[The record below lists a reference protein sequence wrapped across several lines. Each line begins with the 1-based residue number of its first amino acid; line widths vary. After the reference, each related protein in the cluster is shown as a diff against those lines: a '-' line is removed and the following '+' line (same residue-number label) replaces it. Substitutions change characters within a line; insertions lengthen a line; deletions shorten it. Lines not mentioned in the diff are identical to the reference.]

1 MFLRAKVFLLLS
13 FLFLYFPSSFSQTPT
28 QYNASEIQLGLKK
41 LNFLGSVLYI
51 AAHPDDENTKL
62 IAWLS
67 KEKLINTGYLS
78 LTRGDG
84 GQNLIG
90 PEIRE
95 SLGVIRTQELLQARR
110 IDGGEQFFT
119 RANDFG
125 FSKNPGETFDIW
137 NKEQVL
143 SDVVW
148 VIRKFKPDII
158 ITRFSTTP
166 GGTHGHHTA
175 SAILAEEA
183 FKAAADKTQF
193 PEQLK
198 HVEVWQPKRLLWN
211 TTWWF
216 YGDEK
221 NFDKTGLLPIDVG
234 GYSPLLGS
242 SYTEIAAR
250 SRSMHQSQG
259 FGAPLVRGSEIEYL
273 KPIIGGEDD
282 LFAHIDMTWT
292 NMPGGPA
299 ISDAINKSIETFDPE
314 NPAKITQDLVQIYKK
329 MKTLPEGYWKKKKMG
344 EVKALIKSCMGLY
357 LEATAASNSTVPGAS
372 IDIAIEAT
380 NRSQVPA
387 VLMGIYNKAIQV
399 DSLVD
404 KELKYNQPLF
414 LTKHL
419 SIPEA
424 MPYSQPY
431 WLKEEHTI
439 GMYTVTDQ
447 TLIGQAEDAPSIVF
461 NIICKIWEEEFS
473 FDVPLVFKYTNPAKG
488 ELYQPFEITPPVFMN
503 LEEEVY
509 IFPDSDPKKIK
520 VLVDAG
526 TAHVKGEL
534 KLETPEGWHVS
545 PESVAVNI
553 EQQGGEATFSFEVS
567 PPAMSS
573 EARLRAVFMAGDKHY
588 SKSKISIEYDHIP
601 KQTLYPEAAAKI
613 VRLDLKKEGE
623 KIGYLMGAG
632 DNIPVSLQQLGY
644 KVDLLNDNGI
654 TLENLK
660 QYDAVIL
667 GIRAYNTVDRLKFYQ
682 PVLLEYAK
690 QGGTLI
696 VQYNTN
702 HQLVTPDLGPY
713 PLTLSR
719 DRVTVEDAPVR
730 ILLPEHP
737 VLNFPN
743 KITAKDFEGWVQER
757 GLYFPNQWS
766 NEYKA
771 PLSSNDP
778 GESPKDGGL
787 LVAPYGKGYYIY
799 TGYSWF
805 RELPAGVPGAYRLF
819 TNMISIGKGSVE

>member
-1 MFLRAKVFLLLS
+1 MLLRAKIFTLLS
-13 FLFLYFPSSFSQTPT
+13 FLFLFSSSFSQTPV
-28 QYNASEIQLGLKK
+28 QYDAAEIQLALKK
-41 LNFLGSVLYI
+41 LNVLGSVLYV

-67 KEKLINTGYLS
+67 KEKLVNTGYLS

-110 IDGGEQFFT
+110 IDGGKQFFT

-125 FSKNPGETFDIW
+125 FSKNYEETFDIW
-137 NKEQVL
+137 EREEVL
-143 SDVVW
+143 ADMVW
-148 VIRKFKPDII
+148 VIRNFKPDII

-183 FKAAADKTQF
+183 FKAAGDKKRF

-198 HVEVWQPKRLLWN
+198 YIDVWQPQRLLWN

-221 NFDKTGLLPIDVG
+221 KFDKTGLLPIDVG
-234 GYSPLLGS
+234 GYSPLLGN

-273 KPIIGGEDD
+273 QPIIGGVDS
-282 LFAHIDMTWT
+282 LFAGIEMTWASIE
-292 NMPGGPA
+292 GGKA
-299 ISDAINKSIETFDPE
+299 IEEAINQCIEAFEIE
-314 NPAKITQDLVQIYKK
+314 NPAKISHNLVQIYQQ
-329 MKTLPEGYWKKKKMG
+329 MKTLPQSYWKEKKIE
-344 EVKALIKSCMGLY
+344 EVKTLIKACLGLY
-357 LEATAASNSTVPGAS
+357 LEVTANSSSSAPGES
-372 IDIAIEAT
+372 INIKLEAT
-380 NRSQVPA
+380 NRSQVP
-387 VLMGIYNKAIQV
+387 VM
-399 DSLVD
+399 
-404 KELKYNQPLF
+404 
-414 LTKHL
+414 LTKISSKATSMDSVLNKQLAYNHPL
-419 SIPEA
+419 ILTKQLNIPET
-424 MPYSQPY
+424 MEYSQPY
-431 WLKEEHTI
+431 WLKETPTI
-439 GMYTVTDQ
+439 GMYVVEDQ
-447 TLIGQAEDAPSIVF
+447 TLIGKAEDTPSITF
-461 NIICKIWEEEFS
+461 DIICHIGDEAFS
-473 FDVPLVFKYTNPAKG
+473 YEVPLVYKYTDPAKG

-509 IFPDSDPKKIK
+509 IFPDNAPKNIK
-520 VLVDAG
+520 VVVGSG
-526 TAHVKGEL
+526 TAQVKGEL
-534 KLETPEGWHVS
+534 SLEAPEGWS
-545 PESVAVNI
+545 IAPKSITVAIN
-553 EQQGGEATFSFEVS
+553 QRGGEESFSFEVT
-567 PPAMSS
+567 PPAFPS
-573 EARLRAVFMAGDKHY
+573 EAKLKAVLTVAGKRYD
-588 SKSKISIEYDHIP
+588 KSKIPIEYDHIP

-613 VRLDLKKEGE
+613 VRVDLKKKGE
-623 KIGYLMGAG
+623 RIGYLMGAG
-632 DNIPVSLQQLGY
+632 DNIPISLQQVGY
-644 KVDLLNDNGI
+644 KVDLLNDGGI

-660 QYDAVIL
+660 QYDAIIL
-667 GIRAYNTVDRLKFYQ
+667 GIRAYNTIERLKFHQ
-682 PVLLEYAK
+682 PILLKYVKA
-690 QGGTLI
+690 GGTLI

-702 HQLVTPDLGPY
+702 HQLVTEEIGPY
-713 PLTLSR
+713 PLSLSR

-766 NEYKA
+766 SEYKA

-787 LVAPYGKGYYIY
+787 LIAPYGKGYYIY

-819 TNMISIGKGSVE
+819 TNMISIGKKGKQ